1 MLIKFS
7 FYPPCYTFQDMRYS
21 PSRTYSLALHN
32 DAEADLD
39 RIYEE
44 DEDAGADIEVF
55 LEEAKNNQETLDN
68 LTRKGYV
75 QYGDCPF
82 DVNEWEK
89 AKRLKYILWRIRLL
103 WLEGSAAKYRIVY
116 AFHPIEYRYYILGIV
131 ERNFNY
137 DLNHERSK
145 QILAAYNALNIPRY

>member
-1 MLIKFS
+1 
-7 FYPPCYTFQDMRYS
+7 MRYS
-21 PSRTYSLALHN
+21 QGRTYSLALHI

-75 QYGDCPF
+75 QYGESPF
-82 DVNEWEK
+82 SVTEWEE
-89 AKRLKYILWRIRLL
+89 AKRLKYNLWRIKLL
-103 WLEGSAAKYRIVY
+103 WLEGPATQYRIVY

-131 ERNFNY
+131 NRNFNY
-137 DLNHERSK
+137 DLKHERSE
-145 QILAAYNALNIPRY
+145 QILAAYSALNIPRY

>member
-1 MLIKFS
+1 
-7 FYPPCYTFQDMRYS
+7 MRYS

-75 QYGDCPF
+75 QYGEWPFSVDEWGRRNVPDTTYGASDCC
-82 DVNEWEK
+82 
-89 AKRLKYILWRIRLL
+89 
-103 WLEGSAAKYRIVY
+103 G
-116 AFHPIEYRYYILGIV
+116 
-131 ERNFNY
+131 
-137 DLNHERSK
+137 
-145 QILAAYNALNIPRY
+145 

>member
-1 MLIKFS
+1 
-7 FYPPCYTFQDMRYS
+7 MRYS
-21 PSRTYSLALHN
+21 SGRSYSLALHH

-75 QYGDCPF
+75 EYGEWPY
-82 DVNEWEK
+82 DVKEWEK
-89 AKRLKYILWRIRLL
+89 AKRSKYNLWRVRLL
-103 WLEGSAAKYRIVY
+103 WLKGPSSKYRIVY
-116 AFHPIEYRYYILGIV
+116 AFHPAEYRYYILGIV
-131 ERNFNY
+131 DRNFNY
-137 DLNHERSK
+137 DLQHERSK
-145 QILAAYNALNIPRY
+145 QILAAYDNLNIPRY